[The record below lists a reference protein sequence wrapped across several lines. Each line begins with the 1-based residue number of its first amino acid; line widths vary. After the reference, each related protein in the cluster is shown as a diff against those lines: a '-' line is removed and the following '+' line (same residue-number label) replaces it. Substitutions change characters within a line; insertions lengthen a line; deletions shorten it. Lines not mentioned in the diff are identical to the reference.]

1 MNNTPNNTKPSR
13 RRLKFILGFIITPM
27 VTLIVLA
34 LLGQFIAI
42 NLPGINLQQWFH
54 ETRIMWFFVRLGL
67 YALTIGLMFSIDKKS
82 KAGLP
87 KITKWSIIATLIFA
101 EAVSQIALA

>member
-1 MNNTPNNTKPSR
+1 MNNTPNNTKPS
-13 RRLKFILGFIITPM
+13 KFILGFIITPM

-87 KITKWSIIATLIFA
+87 KITKWSIIAMLIFA